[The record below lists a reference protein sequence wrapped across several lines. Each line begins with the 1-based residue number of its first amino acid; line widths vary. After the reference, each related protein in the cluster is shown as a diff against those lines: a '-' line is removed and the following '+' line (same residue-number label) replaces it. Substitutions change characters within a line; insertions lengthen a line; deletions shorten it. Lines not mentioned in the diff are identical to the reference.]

1 VGAVGM
7 RPEKD
12 LAAAQCVTKWAHKF
26 VLLLTFLVLQ
36 EMETGR
42 ESIISKITDEMRQLS
57 IF

>member
-1 VGAVGM
+1 VGAM
-7 RPEKD
+7 RMRLEKD
-12 LAAAQCVTKWAHKF
+12 LAAAQCATEWAQKF

-36 EMETGR
+36 EMKTRR